1 MAILKPVVIT
11 IDGPA
16 ASGKSSVA
24 KAIALEL
31 KIPFISSGLLYRAAA
46 KLVVDSNTNPEDETA
61 ILEILAQHNIE
72 LRTTSSG
79 DNLILDADKDL
90 TTALHTEAIDNN
102 ASKVAKHPEV
112 RNWVNARLQDITG
125 DLVIDGRDMG
135 HVVFPDASHKFYLTA
150 TAEVRALRRLG
161 ERSAELEEI
170 TQAIIERDKRD
181 AKQLEP
187 AIDAIHID
195 TSELSLEEV
204 INTVLG
210 YIKADASKEQS
221 KDTL

>member
-1 MAILKPVVIT
+1 MPKVIT
-11 IDGPA
+11 LDGPA

-24 KAIALEL
+24 KAVALEL

-46 KLVVDSNTNPEDETA
+46 KLVVDSSTNPDSEADILK
-61 ILEILAQHNIE
+61 ILEAHNIQ
-72 LRTTSSG
+72 LRTTATG
-79 DNLILDADKDL
+79 ENLIFDAEQDL
-90 TTALHTEAIDNN
+90 TNQLHTEDIDNN

-112 RNWVNARLQDITG
+112 RNWVNARLQDISG

-135 HVVFPDASHKFYLTA
+135 HVVFPNASHKFYLTA

-187 AIDAIHID
+187 AVDAIHID
-195 TSELSLEEV
+195 TSDLSLEEV

-210 YIKADASKEQS
+210 YIRVDGEEQ
-221 KDTL
+221 

>member
-1 MAILKPVVIT
+1 MALTKPLVIT

-46 KLVVDSNTNPEDETA
+46 KIVIDSHTNPEDEAA
-61 ILEILAQHNIE
+61 ILEALNEQHIQ
-72 LRTTSSG
+72 LRTTTTG
-79 DNLILDADKDL
+79 ENLIFNAETDL
-90 TTALHTEAIDNN
+90 TQQLHTEDIDNN

-135 HVVFPDASHKFYLTA
+135 HVVFPKASHKFYLTA
-150 TAEVRALRRLG
+150 TPEVRALRRLG
-161 ERSAELEEI
+161 ERSAQLEEI
-170 TQAIIERDKRD
+170 TQAIIERDERD
-181 AKQLEP
+181 KKQLEP
-187 AIDAIHID
+187 AQDAIHID
-195 TSELSLEEV
+195 TSELTLEEV

-210 YIKADASKEQS
+210 YIKADGQKA
-221 KDTL
+221 

>member
-1 MAILKPVVIT
+1 MSELAPLVIT
-11 IDGPA
+11 LDGPA

-46 KLVVDSNTNPEDETA
+46 KLVVDSSTNPDSEAD
-61 ILEILAQHNIE
+61 ILKTLAQHNIQ
-72 LRTTSSG
+72 LRTTTTG
-79 DNLILDADKDL
+79 ENLIFDAEQDL
-90 TTALHTEAIDNN
+90 TNQLHTEDIDNN

-187 AIDAIHID
+187 AKDAIHID
-195 TSELSLEEV
+195 TSELTLDEV
-204 INTVLG
+204 IAKVLG
-210 YIKADASKEQS
+210 YIKGNA
-221 KDTL
+221 KDD

>member
-1 MAILKPVVIT
+1 MSKVIT

-46 KLVVDSNTNPEDETA
+46 KLVVDSSTNPEDEAA
-61 ILEILAQHNIE
+61 ILQTLEQHNIQ
-72 LRTTSSG
+72 LRTTASG
-79 DNLILDADKDL
+79 DNLIFNGEQDL
-90 TTALHTEAIDNN
+90 TNQLHTEDIDNN

-135 HVVFPDASHKFYLTA
+135 HVVFPKASHKFYLTA

-161 ERSAELEEI
+161 ERSAQLEEI

-187 AIDAIHID
+187 ALDAIHID
-195 TSELSLEEV
+195 TSELTLDEV

-210 YIKADASKEQS
+210 YIEADGQKA
-221 KDTL
+221 